1 VLGNS
6 NHSIYPRLLVY
17 NAGDGNGQGAP
28 LTTCEYADGS
38 TDANPMTIT
47 HQATSAS
54 PTYTAVPVNIGGS
67 DDCGLNGAPGNVA
80 QITVPNG
87 YYDVHSTFTFS

>member
-1 VLGNS
+1 MLGS
-6 NHSIYPRLLVY
+6 ADHTLYPRLLVY
-17 NAGDGNGQGAP
+17 NAGDGNGEAAP

-38 TDANPMTIT
+38 AGAAPMTIA
-47 HQATSAS
+47 HQVSSAS
-54 PTYTAVPVNIGGS
+54 PTYTAVPVNIGSS
-67 DDCGLNGAPGNVA
+67 DDCGLNGPAGDVT